1 MGGGGGRS
9 VNIVGRRPQETTYRV
24 GVIFRECAD
33 VGKIQ
38 SCNSQ
43 ISGLYL
49 SVEDESCV
57 EDGAPYPL
65 QNVGAGRLRGF
76 RKCPVFVE
84 DGPDDFP

>member
-1 MGGGGGRS
+1 MKAPR
-9 VNIVGRRPQETTYRV
+9 Y
-24 GVIFRECAD
+24 A
-33 VGKIQ
+33 
-38 SCNSQ
+38 
-43 ISGLYL
+43 GLYL

>member
-1 MGGGGGRS
+1 MDEATEVYGAPLWS
-9 VNIVGRRPQETTYRV
+9 LNP
-24 GVIFRECAD
+24 
-33 VGKIQ
+33 
-38 SCNSQ
+38 
-43 ISGLYL
+43 GLYL